1 MRDIDWY
8 RVRQASLNH
17 FPDTG
22 PTAASIWAATQRQEE
37 KSWEDGDESDD
48 IVVWASH
55 ACKSL
60 MVAATADDRHS
71 DIES

>member
-1 MRDIDWY
+1 LGT
-8 RVRQASLNH
+8 QLN
-17 FPDTG
+17 DKK
-22 PTAASIWAATQRQEE
+22 E

-60 MVAATADDRHS
+60 MVAAIADDRHS